1 MNKKGFTLVELLA
14 VIVIIVLITLI
25 TNAGVNALQKGVN
38 QSIWNSN
45 ISLIETSAT
54 KFGTDR
60 LEQIK
65 NLTTTCKIDNKTY
78 NHCMQISVNK
88 LIEKGYIKTKEKIEY
103 NGNTVKVVINPTV
116 EKEESATKN
125 FTNGYYVNEKY
136 VYIYV
141 INDIVYAKYMG

>member
-1 MNKKGFTLVELLA
+1 MNKSGFTLIELLA

-25 TNAGVNALQKGVN
+25 TNAGINALEKGVN
-38 QSIWNSN
+38 QSIWDSN
-45 ISLIETSAT
+45 KSLIETSAI

-65 NLTTTCKIDNKTY
+65 NINTTCKVDNKTY
-78 NHCMQISVNK
+78 NQCIQVKVNK

-103 NGNTVKVVINPTV
+103 NGDKIKVVINPTIKKD
-116 EKEESATKN
+116 ENTNTN
-125 FTNGYYVNEKY
+125 FNNGYYVNEKE

-141 INDIVYAKYMG
+141 DNDTVYAKYMG